1 MDKMNTVTFLELALV
16 ALEQGV
22 SAGWFQELCELE
34 QASVAR
40 LKLVIMLCLGVVIAA
55 A

>member
-1 MDKMNTVTFLELALV
+1 MGKINTVTFLELALV

-22 SAGWFQELCELE
+22 SAGWFRELCKLE

-40 LKLVIMLCLGVVIAA
+40 LKLVIVLCLGVVITAA
-55 A
+55 